1 MTLKQRFPFRFGT
14 SSYIIPADIIPNVEY
29 LKDKV
34 DDIELVLFES
44 DEFSN
49 LPSNGDIQRLKEL
62 ANEWSLTY
70 SVHLPLDVYLGH
82 PDRTE
87 RERSVGKCLRIIELT
102 RDLPKSAYVMHFE
115 AGPGVDINGFSAD
128 EQQRF
133 TDALRDSLVLLL
145 NGTDEPASSFCAEN
159 LNYPFELVWPVVEE
173 FGLSVALDV
182 GHLEY
187 YGFPT
192 ADYLKRYLPKARVL
206 HVHGTVDG
214 KDHNSLSYLKPEA
227 LELLMGELV
236 LQPLACR
243 VFTIEIFSK
252 ADFESSGGVMERFLV
267 PTVTT
272 TVDDVF
278 GKLHDSER
286 KVFSSEEMSE
296 GLRLEFK
303 RQKV

>member
-1 MTLKQRFPFRFGT
+1 MTLKQQFPFRFGT

-49 LPSNGDIQRLKEL
+49 LPSAADMQKL
-62 ANEWSLTY
+62 AEMAEENELTY

-82 PDRTE
+82 PDRRE

-102 RDLPKSAYVMHFE
+102 RNLPKSASVMHFE

-133 TDALRDSLVLLL
+133 TEALRDSIAMLLK
-145 NGTDEPASSFCAEN
+145 GTALSASEFCVEN

-173 FGLSVALDV
+173 FGLSVTLDV

-192 ADYLKRYLPKARVL
+192 ADYIKRYLHKARVL
-206 HVHGTVDG
+206 HIHGTLDG
-214 KDHNSLSYLKPEA
+214 KDHNSLAFMKPEA
-227 LELLMGELV
+227 LDLV
-236 LQPLACR
+236 MNSLTAAPVSGR
-243 VFTIEIFSK
+243 VFTLEIFSQE
-252 ADFESSGGVMERFLV
+252 DFDSSCMVMERFI
-267 PTVTT
+267 
-272 TVDDVF
+272 
-278 GKLHDSER
+278 
-286 KVFSSEEMSE
+286 SSLTFEMP
-296 GLRLEFK
+296 
-303 RQKV
+303 

>member
-29 LKDKV
+29 LKEKV

-49 LPSNGDIQRLKEL
+49 LPSLADLQRLKEL

-82 PDRTE
+82 PDRAE

-115 AGPGVDINGFSAD
+115 AGPGVDINGFSVD
-128 EQQRF
+128 DQQRF
-133 TDALRDSLVLLL
+133 TDALRDSLAMLL

-173 FGLSVALDV
+173 FGLSVTLDV

-187 YGFPT
+187 YEFPT

-227 LELLMGELV
+227 LELLMGELA
-236 LQPLACR
+236 LQPLVSR
-243 VFTIEIFSK
+243 VFTMEIFSE
-252 ADFESSGGVMERFLV
+252 ADFESSCGVMERFLA

-278 GKLHDSER
+278 GKPTLS
-286 KVFSSEEMSE
+286 V
-296 GLRLEFK
+296 
-303 RQKV
+303 Q

>member
-1 MTLKQRFPFRFGT
+1 MTLKQLFPFRFGT
-14 SSYIIPADIIPNVEY
+14 SSYIIPADIIPNVEF

-49 LPSNGDIQRLKEL
+49 LPSPGDMQKLVVL
-62 ANEWSLTY
+62 AEENALTY

-82 PDRTE
+82 PERRE

-115 AGPGVDINGFSAD
+115 AGPGVDINAFTVD
-128 EQQRF
+128 ENRLF
-133 TDALRDSLVLLL
+133 TESLRDSITMLLK
-145 NGTDEPASSFCAEN
+145 GTAVPASSFCAEN

-173 FGLSVALDV
+173 FGLSVTLDV
-182 GHLEY
+182 GHLEF

-192 ADYLKRYLPKARVL
+192 ADYLKRYLHKTRVL

-227 LELLMGELV
+227 LELLMGELA
-236 LQPLACR
+236 LHPLASR
-243 VFTIEIFSK
+243 VFTMEIFSQE
-252 ADFESSGGVMERFLV
+252 DFDSSCRVMERLV
-267 PTVTT
+267 C
-272 TVDDVF
+272 
-278 GKLHDSER
+278 
-286 KVFSSEEMSE
+286 
-296 GLRLEFK
+296 GLPYHR
-303 RQKV
+303 

>member
-1 MTLKQRFPFRFGT
+1 MICKQQFPFRFGT

-49 LPSNGDIQRLKEL
+49 LPSAGDMQKL
-62 ANEWSLTY
+62 ARMAEASGLTY

-82 PDRTE
+82 PDRAE

-115 AGPGVDINGFSAD
+115 SGPGVDINAFSGD
-128 EQQRF
+128 ENRLF
-133 TDALRDSLVLLL
+133 IDALRDSVSMLLK
-145 NGTDEPASSFCAEN
+145 GAAVPASVFCAEN

-173 FGLSVALDV
+173 FALSVTLDV

-192 ADYLKRYLPKARVL
+192 GEYLERYLTRAKVL
-206 HVHGTVDG
+206 HMHGTLDG
-214 KDHNSLSYLKPEA
+214 KDHNSLAFMKPESLDMVMKA
-227 LELLMGELV
+227 LKDE
-236 LQPLACR
+236 PLPGR
-243 VFTIEIFSK
+243 VFTLEIFSQD
-252 ADFESSGGVMERFLV
+252 DFDSSCSVMERFI
-267 PTVTT
+267 
-272 TVDDVF
+272 
-278 GKLHDSER
+278 
-286 KVFSSEEMSE
+286 SSLTFEIP
-296 GLRLEFK
+296 
-303 RQKV
+303 